1 MKNAMYGKVAAKKAP
16 AKKKMAVP
24 AKKKASAMKKMMK

>member
-16 AKKKMAVP
+16 AKKMAVP
-24 AKKKASAMKKMMK
+24 AKKKASAVKKMMK